1 MAPWED
7 SGLNPSGRMPG
18 PMDLSVKVYG
28 KNLTDKFHTSGISV
42 GTIVTQ
48 FLPPDYRRVVG
59 VHVVGKF

>member
-1 MAPWED
+1 
-7 SGLNPSGRMPG
+7 MPG